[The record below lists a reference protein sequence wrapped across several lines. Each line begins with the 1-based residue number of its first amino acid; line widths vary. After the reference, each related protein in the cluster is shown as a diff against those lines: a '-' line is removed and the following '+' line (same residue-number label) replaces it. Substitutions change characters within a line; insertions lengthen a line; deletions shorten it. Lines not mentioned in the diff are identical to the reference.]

1 MTPDSGPRAFP
12 IAGQP
17 PPAIRTIPPPDCWR
31 TIGVSG
37 DRSCAELETFIH
49 CRNCPVLAEAART
62 FFDRPAP
69 DGYLEN
75 WTAILDAP
83 EAPAT
88 TAATSML
95 LFRLGQE
102 WFALPAEV
110 LVEVT
115 SLRPL
120 HRIPH
125 RGAGVLEGLVNI
137 RGQLRL
143 CVSLRGILGLA
154 DLRATASGG
163 DGTPEPPAR
172 LLVVES
178 HAGAAE
184 IWVFAVD
191 QVAGVQRV
199 ERGALRSVPSTV
211 SQSAARYSQTLFDW
225 QGQAVGVLDDER
237 LFADLRG
244 MMAS

>member
-1 MTPDSGPRAFP
+1 MTAEIGAHSLP
-12 IAGQP
+12 IAGKQP
-17 PPAIRTIPPPDCWR
+17 PATKPPPPPDCWR

-69 DGYLEN
+69 EGYLEN

-83 EAPAT
+83 EAPAA

-143 CVSLRGILGLA
+143 CVSLRGLLGVA
-154 DLRATASGG
+154 AAPAAASGG
-163 DGTPEPPAR
+163 DGHAGPPSR

-178 HAGAAE
+178 RSGAAE
-184 IWVFAVD
+184 MWVFGVD

-199 ERGALRSVPSTV
+199 ERRALRSVPSTV
-211 SQSAARYSQTLFDW
+211 SQAAARYSQTLFDW